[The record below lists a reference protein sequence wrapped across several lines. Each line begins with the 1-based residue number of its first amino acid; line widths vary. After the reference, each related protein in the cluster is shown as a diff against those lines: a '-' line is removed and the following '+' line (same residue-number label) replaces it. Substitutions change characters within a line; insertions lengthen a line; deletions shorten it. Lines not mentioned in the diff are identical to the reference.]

1 MGQPIK
7 ALYLRSGVRFFQPN
21 LDHVF
26 ESNPFYTSTFVL
38 TEAETWCRIKCFAL
52 NQTFKDGDVLWFNIL
67 NCAVRY
73 VITYTQ
79 RKS

>member
-7 ALYLRSGVRFFQPN
+7 TFYLRSGVRFFQPN

-38 TEAETWCRIKCFAL
+38 TEAET
-52 NQTFKDGDVLWFNIL
+52 
-67 NCAVRY
+67 
-73 VITYTQ
+73 
-79 RKS
+79 